1 MKDKFGVEI
10 KVGDTILKPLIL
22 GRSPFIDKRI
32 VREIRD
38 GKLYLDDSKVA
49 IRYPERLVVFNKE

>member
-10 KVGDTILKPLIL
+10 KVGDVVLKPSMW
-22 GRSPFIDKRI
+22 GRSPFIDERI